1 MKVLVSLIHVV
12 RQEIGRGRNLQ
23 RNITLGG
30 TDNGLRSR
38 PVLTWLM
45 VPFAVFCL
53 GGCIVTHSR
62 QTRQT
67 IELEVVKEFGSRE
80 NAFKQ
85 PWVLRSVSGESRPMV
100 LTANQKAALMDAI
113 RNCYVWKNSDDE
125 KGGCCAP
132 PGLYRLCVGPGYGR
146 YGYEV
151 PRFSLYLHEDGFLIG
166 YMCAS
171 PDDIVNV
178 HYTIKAI
185 FRGDPFIDE
194 GKDEVL
200 PTQSPGRQ

>member
-45 VPFAVFCL
+45 VLFAVFCL

-67 IELEVVKEFGSRE
+67 IELEVVKEFG
-80 NAFKQ
+80 F
-85 PWVLRSVSGESRPMV
+85 SV
-100 LTANQKAALMDAI
+100 N
-113 RNCYVWKNSDDE
+113 
-125 KGGCCAP
+125 
-132 PGLYRLCVGPGYGR
+132 
-146 YGYEV
+146 
-151 PRFSLYLHEDGFLIG
+151 EDGFVHPEI
-166 YMCAS
+166 S
-171 PDDIVNV
+171 DITFVNNGSYITV
-178 HYTIKAI
+178 PA
-185 FRGDPFIDE
+185 
-194 GKDEVL
+194 
-200 PTQSPGRQ
+200 